1 MPSMLS
7 LGRREVSII
16 TSFCPL
22 VQRHEYDSAIRDAR
36 QRTLTRNE
44 KLIIYLRQTLRRSS
58 CLPTIKKLMEVVPR
72 ESYIASIGMYGLE
85 VEVVVGSSLS
95 RCCKAKA
102 HGCDDKN
109 MSFFHACC
117 CLLYCKYTHIILY
130 ILLNCRKDIN
140 FSHFIYPMCG
150 EKSTFA
156 SII

>member
-1 MPSMLS
+1 MLNKKS
-7 LGRREVSII
+7 VDDINVKGKRVLVRCDFNVPLKDGKI
-16 TSFCPL
+16 TDENRL
-22 VQRHEYDSAIRDAR
+22 VAA
-36 QRTLTRNE
+36 
-44 KLIIYLRQTLRRSS
+44 
-58 CLPTIKKLMEVVPR
+58 LPTIKKLMEVVPR

-95 RCCKAKA
+95 RCSKAKA

-109 MSFFHACC
+109 MSFFHACY
-117 CLLYCKYTHIILY
+117 CLLYCKFTHIILY
-130 ILLNCRKDIN
+130 ILLNCRKNII